1 MPSHAPWASC
11 GSPRWRRL
19 LSAIRGTL
27 VIALILCAVIHGVPE
42 ETHGSVPVPT
52 VSSAMVAGG
61 EPHGPHAPHGAEDC
75 VMDVVIRTAAQSIED
90 LPLAALAVVVLVAT
104 SVAAGRPLVRH
115 ESRRRRSARTGRV
128 ALVRTSRWRI

>member
-1 MPSHAPWASC
+1 
-11 GSPRWRRL
+11 
-19 LSAIRGTL
+19 
-27 VIALILCAVIHGVPE
+27 
-42 ETHGSVPVPT
+42 
-52 VSSAMVAGG
+52 
-61 EPHGPHAPHGAEDC
+61 
-75 VMDVVIRTAAQSIED
+75 MDVVIRTAAQSIED